1 MPPMFSMPRPEKVP
15 KETHTLALAHP
26 QPTARGTLENQ
37 SVNILGNWDYFA
49 PELGGETGLD
59 KNKVMPWLPG
69 MLAKGEQGKLDKT
82 TRSVNAARK

>member
-15 KETHTLALAHP
+15 KETNTLASAHP
-26 QPTARGTLENQ
+26 QPTARGILENQ

-49 PELGGETGLD
+49 PELEGETGLD

-69 MLAKGEQGKLDKT
+69 LLAKREQGKLDKT
-82 TRSVNAARK
+82 TGSVNAARK